1 MIRSFRSGLS
11 RTFAQQS
18 TESRAGDD
26 VRVTFGVEALDH
38 RIGGGLVHHALH
50 EVFAASSEDASAAT
64 GFAMMTAIRAC
75 PAGGPVL
82 WVREQRCSRN
92 SGQLHAPGLLELGL
106 DPASLILVEAP
117 DTLAALRAG
126 AEIVKCGQVGAV
138 VIEPWGKAPLLDLTA
153 SRRLSMAAAASGVL
167 TLVVRVE
174 AAPMPSAAQTRWQV
188 ASAPSSPLP
197 AEAPGYPAFD
207 ITLLRHRG
215 GIAGFE
221 TRVEWNRDTRSFA
234 PLLGGIPAIP
244 AVGADQAQLWPQRRA
259 A

>member
-1 MIRSFRSGLS
+1 
-11 RTFAQQS
+11 
-18 TESRAGDD
+18 
-26 VRVTFGVEALDH
+26 
-38 RIGGGLVHHALH
+38 
-50 EVFAASSEDASAAT
+50 
-64 GFAMMTAIRAC
+64 
-75 PAGGPVL
+75 
-82 WVREQRCSRN
+82 
-92 SGQLHAPGLLELGL
+92 LELGL
-106 DPASLILVEAP
+106 DPAGLILVETP

-126 AEIVKCGQVGAV
+126 ADIVKCGQVGAV

-188 ASAPSSPLP
+188 ASAPSAPLP
-197 AEAPGYPAFD
+197 AEAPGHPAFD
-207 ITLLRHRG
+207 IALLRHRG

-234 PLLGGIPAIP
+234 PLPGGLPAVPAI
-244 AVGADQAQLWPQRRA
+244 GADQAQPWPQRRA

>member
-1 MIRSFRSGLS
+1 LVQHS
-11 RTFAQQS
+11 A
-18 TESRAGDD
+18 ESRAGES
-26 VRVTFGVEALDH
+26 VRVPFGVDALDH
-38 RIGGGLVHHALH
+38 RIGGGLVQHALH
-50 EVFAASSEDASAAT
+50 EVFAAASEDASAAS
-64 GFAMMTAIRAC
+64 GFALMTAIRAC
-75 PAGGPVL
+75 PPGRPVL

-126 AEIVKCGQVGAV
+126 ADIVKCGQVGAV

-153 SRRLSMAAAASGVL
+153 SRRLSMAAAASSVL

-174 AAPMPSAAQTRWQV
+174 ATPMPSAAQTRWQV

-197 AEAPGYPAFD
+197 AGAPGHPAFD

-234 PLLGGIPAIP
+234 PLPGGLPAAP

>member
-1 MIRSFRSGLS
+1 MIRSFRSGLC
-11 RTFAQQS
+11 RTLAQHS
-18 TESRAGDD
+18 AESRAGGD
-26 VRVTFGVEALDH
+26 VRVTFGIDSLDR
-38 RIGGGLVHHALH
+38 RIGGGLVQHALH
-50 EVFAASSEDASAAT
+50 EVFAATAEDASAAT
-64 GFAMMTAIRAC
+64 GFALMTAIRAC

-92 SGQLHAPGLLELGL
+92 CGQLHAPGLLELGL
-106 DPASLILVEAP
+106 DPAGLILVETP

-126 AEIVKCGQVGAV
+126 DDIVKCGQVGAV
-138 VIEPWGKAPLLDLTA
+138 VIEPWGKAPMLDLTA

-188 ASAPSSPLP
+188 TSAPSSPLP
-197 AEAPGYPAFD
+197 AEAPGHPAFD

-234 PLLGGIPAIP
+234 PLPGGVPALPAI
-244 AVGADQAQLWPQRRA
+244 GADQAQPWPQRRA